1 LYSFSKR
8 ERWALAGLV
17 VLLLPALLVNM
28 GMVPLYVEEPRR
40 ATVALEMLLRGNWL
54 VPTINGEFYYLKP
67 PLFNWILAG
76 IYHFAGGPTEFLTR
90 IPTVVSLLLLGL
102 VIFWSGKKYVSPD
115 FGALSALLFVTATG
129 NLYFNALL
137 AEIDIFY
144 SLVTYTGMI
153 LLFYFHQKK
162 SYLLLFLSVYFL
174 GAIGILTKGLP
185 SLVFTGWSLL
195 VFFVVN
201 KDFRK
206 LFTWQ
211 HLAGILIFLV
221 LTFGY
226 FIVYSRHGDAVK
238 YLMNLSVE
246 SGKRLS
252 GDTFLDYVGH
262 LLLYPLDTLM
272 NLLPASLLLIFAVR
286 RSFLKDVRSNTFMRF
301 ALLMLLAHFPVYWF
315 PPGGRQRYII
325 MLYPFMV
332 QLFAYFYLNY
342 YNIDKE
348 RFRLFHVIIL
358 VATVL
363 GAIGSLVP
371 LLVVSMQ
378 TIPMLIPVCL
388 VSFTLMAALFFF
400 QLKNPSWSVIN
411 LLTAVIL
418 LRIFFGL
425 TVLPVRAS
433 EGVAPANKLA
443 AAEIIK
449 TAGQRDVCILD
460 PTYLPMQTI
469 FYYEKEKLEILPRCN
484 IMQPGMIHI
493 TEKFILADYHFRKE
507 TSEQM
512 INPVKPVSDRFRRE
526 DQRIIPGRDY
536 EIVQEFRLQKR
547 DYLLIVPVTY

>member
-1 LYSFSKR
+1 MYSFSKK
-8 ERWALAGLV
+8 ERWALAGLT
-17 VLLLPALLVNM
+17 VLLLPALLVNL

-76 IYHFAGGPTEFLTR
+76 IYYFAGGPTELLTR

-102 VIFWSGKKYVSPD
+102 VIFWSGKKYVSAD
-115 FGALSALLFVTATG
+115 FGALSALLFVTAAG

-144 SLVTYTGMI
+144 SLVTYSGMI

-195 VFFVVN
+195 VFFLVN

-252 GDTFLDYVGH
+252 GDTFLDYIGH

-272 NLLPASLLLIFAVR
+272 NLLPASLLLIFAAR

-332 QLFAYFYLNY
+332 QLFVYFYLIY
-342 YNIDKE
+342 FYKEKE
-348 RFRLFHVIIL
+348 RFRLFSVLIL
-358 VATVL
+358 VATGL

-371 LLVVSMQ
+371 LLVGSMQ
-378 TIPMLIPVCL
+378 TVPLLIPVCL
-388 VSFTLMAALFFF
+388 VSFVLMAALFFL

-411 LLTAVIL
+411 LLAAVIL
-418 LRIFFGL
+418 LRIFFGM
-425 TVLPVRAS
+425 TVLPVRAT

-449 TAGQRDVCILD
+449 TAGKRDVCILD

-484 IMQPGMIHI
+484 TMQPGKVLI
-493 TEKFILADYHFRKE
+493 TEKFILAEYHFRKE
-507 TSEQM
+507 TSEMM
-512 INPVKPVSDRFRRE
+512 INPVKPVSDRLSRE

-536 EIVQEFRLQKR
+536 EIISELTLQKR
-547 DYLLIVPVTY
+547 NYLLITLN